1 MHTRLFFPML
11 MLLLLS
17 LRGVRSFLHIWIFL
31 NDEYTKITFVVSI
44 VLLQYFAPSDDPTI
58 DCNQYIEYNTCVW
71 RWWVINPNSQLQ
83 TNMTVHAFSWSLH
96 TCHWIQRQ
104 VASPREISCVNT
116 KWKLMFAET
125 KSFFLLL
132 FSTHVS
138 TKNAYTN
145 FRLNILLSLFCL

>member
-1 MHTRLFFPML
+1 

-17 LRGVRSFLHIWIFL
+17 GGGVRSFLHIWIFL

-83 TNMTVHAFSWSLH
+83 TNMTVHAFS
-96 TCHWIQRQ
+96 
-104 VASPREISCVNT
+104 
-116 KWKLMFAET
+116 
-125 KSFFLLL
+125 
-132 FSTHVS
+132 
-138 TKNAYTN
+138 
-145 FRLNILLSLFCL
+145 

>member
-17 LRGVRSFLHIWIFL
+17 GGGGAVRSFLHIWIFL

-125 KSFFLLL
+125 KSFFSSS
-132 FSTHVS
+132 F
-138 TKNAYTN
+138 
-145 FRLNILLSLFCL
+145 